1 MIITLLLTA
10 GVVLGLTVLIGLYQ
24 RHRTRP
30 SAYQIVMT
38 QYIWQ
43 PRKYK

>member
-1 MIITLLLTA
+1 MLTILVLTA
-10 GVVLGLTVLIGLYQ
+10 GAVLGLTILISLYQ

-30 SAYQIVMT
+30 SAYQIVMA
-38 QYIWQ
+38 QHIWQ